1 LLRCGPLRA
10 PERQNGASGVVALF
24 DTASVPH
31 SWVTVGMHSL
41 PVRRGASSG
50 RGAAADNPRVT
61 TFEPEVLTPAGR
73 RWVERTQ
80 GPLDL
85 LAVIFLIDVILLWVF
100 QTGRQHS

>member
-1 LLRCGPLRA
+1 
-10 PERQNGASGVVALF
+10 
-24 DTASVPH
+24 
-31 SWVTVGMHSL
+31 
-41 PVRRGASSG
+41 
-50 RGAAADNPRVT
+50 VT

-85 LAVIFLIDVILLWVF
+85 LAVIFLIDVILLWGF